1 MVRKII
7 GALFLLLALGLGAAG
22 TQLALTNLEAD
33 PILLEVPEEAR
44 AQALNLLDAMCSG
57 DYAAVSQRLYGQPD
71 LGMNRKPADDV
82 GELFFDAYAKSLRYE
97 LIRDCYATADGVA
110 LDVRITALD
119 IGAVLPLLRQQAQD
133 LLEQRVEEAEDV
145 SQVYNEN
152 GEYLESLVEEVLR
165 TSAAQVVERGS
176 DVSTELTLECVF
188 KDGQWW
194 ILPEDTLLD
203 IIGCKLD

>member
-7 GALFLLLALGLGAAG
+7 GALFVLLALGLGAAG

-44 AQALNLLDAMCSG
+44 AQALDLLDAMCSG

-165 TSAAQVVERGS
+165 TSAAQVLQRGS

-194 ILPEDTLLD
+194 ILPGDTLLD

>member
-7 GALFLLLALGLGAAG
+7 GALFVLLALGLGAAG

-44 AQALNLLDAMCSG
+44 AQALDLLDAMCSG

-165 TSAAQVVERGS
+165 TSAAQVLQRGS
-176 DVSTELTLECVF
+176 DVSTELTMECVF

>member
-7 GALFLLLALGLGAAG
+7 GALFVLLALGLGAAG

-82 GELFFDAYAKSLRYE
+82 GELFFDAYAQSLRYE

-165 TSAAQVVERGS
+165 TSAAQVLQRGS

>member
-7 GALFLLLALGLGAAG
+7 GAVFVLLALGLGAAG

-44 AQALNLLDAMCSG
+44 AQALDLLDAMCSG

-119 IGAVLPLLRQQAQD
+119 IGAVLPLLRHQAQD

-165 TSAAQVVERGS
+165 TSAAQVLQRGS

>member
-7 GALFLLLALGLGAAG
+7 GALFVLLALGLGAAG

-165 TSAAQVVERGS
+165 TSAAQVLQRGS